1 MSNIGNKI
9 KEVFGSA
16 AVYKNP
22 ANYEVFNG
30 RNLPSFVKD
39 YLISTHIAADGTFK
53 REALSQFLD
62 AHIPKDNSAILARL
76 RRGESLTLLTRFVVT
91 TSLAKN
97 KTSFQIP
104 DMGIKASDT
113 LIPDYLIEEY
123 PDDLIDGEKWGI
135 MKIVYIAPVE
145 RERGH
150 VEMV

>member
-1 MSNIGNKI
+1 MIKMSNIGNKI

-62 AHIPKDNSAILARL
+62 ADALFAASIISRSSKRLSIGGNVDWTMNTVVPRTDSLNAGWNSPSLKSVTIDSPNPIPRDFEIFSA
-76 RRGESLTLLTRFVVT
+76 
-91 TSLAKN
+91 K
-97 KTSFQIP
+97 
-104 DMGIKASDT
+104 
-113 LIPDYLIEEY
+113 
-123 PDDLIDGEKWGI
+123 
-135 MKIVYIAPVE
+135 
-145 RERGH
+145 
-150 VEMV
+150 